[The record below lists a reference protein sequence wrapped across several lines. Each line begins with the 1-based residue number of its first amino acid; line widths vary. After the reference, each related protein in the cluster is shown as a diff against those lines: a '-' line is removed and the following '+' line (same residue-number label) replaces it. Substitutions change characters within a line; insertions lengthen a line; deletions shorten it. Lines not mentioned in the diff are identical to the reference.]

1 MNKTSNSNL
10 FLGAVCLVFAV
21 IVLFVWIPLDI
32 ETGVIETVRR
42 RLVVG
47 DSLAPTVAAVFVL
60 LGGLLLII
68 TEGRA
73 SSQPTITRTN
83 LRFLGAMLVL
93 LLVALILMRYAGPLA
108 VDLMSLGRDQS
119 LEYRLLRDTVPWKY
133 IGFVSGGGLLVAGT
147 IAIIEGRL
155 SIRAL
160 RIAVVAVIAMIAIYD
175 LPFDDLLL
183 PPNGDV

>member
-1 MNKTSNSNL
+1 MNNTSNSNL
-10 FLGAVCLVFAV
+10 FLGAVCLVFAL
-21 IVLFVWIPLDI
+21 IVLFIWIPLDI

-73 SSQPTITRTN
+73 PSQAAITSAN
-83 LRFLGAMLVL
+83 LRFLGSVLGL
-93 LLVALILMRYAGPLA
+93 LLLALLLMRYAGPLA
-108 VDLMSLGRDQS
+108 AHLIGAGRDQS

-133 IGFVSGGGLLVAGT
+133 IGFISGGGLLVAGT

-155 SIRAL
+155 SMRAL
-160 RIAVVAVIAMIAIYD
+160 RIAVVAVIVMIAIYD